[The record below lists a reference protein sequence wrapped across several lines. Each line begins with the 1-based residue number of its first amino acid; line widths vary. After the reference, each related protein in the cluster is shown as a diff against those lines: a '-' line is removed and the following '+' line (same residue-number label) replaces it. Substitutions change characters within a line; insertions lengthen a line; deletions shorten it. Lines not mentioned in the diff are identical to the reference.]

1 MSNPDLLELAICEG
15 AAKVL
20 RARAEAAAARAED
33 RRTMIGLKT
42 GGALVISTAESAL
55 EERNARDWRALAD
68 EIEAGLGEKKNDSGD
83 L

>member
-1 MSNPDLLELAICEG
+1 MSNPDLLELAIREG
-15 AAKVL
+15 AAKAL

-33 RRTMIGLKT
+33 CRTKIGLKT

-68 EIEAGLGEKKNDSGD
+68 EIGSGLGEKQNDSGD